1 MRTQVWKLCYRA
13 FKDVDSSYFS
23 LMLILSFLMFLGCKL
38 LYKHDLAKRWGN
50 HCKMCSYCLQT
61 SPKLVQNNL
70 GGKVEE
76 FCCEECMS
84 KYTVLFYQ
92 VNIIHNPGFFKLGCT
107 LFPSLILSCSIK
119 GNLMILNFQILNV
132 LCSPLVLIHDL
143 RKF

>member
-1 MRTQVWKLCYRA
+1 MGTPIVGYLNESWMYLL
-13 FKDVDSSYFS
+13 FLPNVNFIFS
-23 LMLILSFLMFLGCKL
+23 DFLGCKL

-92 VNIIHNPGFFKLGCT
+92 VNIIHIAEF
-107 LFPSLILSCSIK
+107 
-119 GNLMILNFQILNV
+119 
-132 LCSPLVLIHDL
+132 
-143 RKF
+143 

>member
-1 MRTQVWKLCYRA
+1 
-13 FKDVDSSYFS
+13 
-23 LMLILSFLMFLGCKL
+23 MLILPSLIFLGCKL

-84 KYTVLFYQ
+84 NYTVLLCQ
-92 VNIIHNPGFFKLGCT
+92 VNMIHVPGFFKLGHI
-107 LFPSLILSCSIK
+107 FPFFFSFK
-119 GNLMILNFQILNV
+119 
-132 LCSPLVLIHDL
+132 
-143 RKF
+143 